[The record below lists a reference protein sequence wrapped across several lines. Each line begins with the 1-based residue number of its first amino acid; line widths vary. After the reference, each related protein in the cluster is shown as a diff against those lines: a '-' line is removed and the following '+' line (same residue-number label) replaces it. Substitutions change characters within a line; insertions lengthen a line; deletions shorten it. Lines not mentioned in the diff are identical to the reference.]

1 MKKLEIIIVEEH
13 PESLAVT
20 FKDIEYQNTPVSEAE
35 REIADVI
42 KETFQEVIRHLP
54 TKEPLQNRN

>member
-1 MKKLEIIIVEEH
+1 MKKLEIIIVEEQ

-20 FKDIEYQNTPVSEAE
+20 FKVIEYENTPPTEAE
-35 REIADVI
+35 REVADVI

-54 TKEPLQNRN
+54 TKDTITNRN